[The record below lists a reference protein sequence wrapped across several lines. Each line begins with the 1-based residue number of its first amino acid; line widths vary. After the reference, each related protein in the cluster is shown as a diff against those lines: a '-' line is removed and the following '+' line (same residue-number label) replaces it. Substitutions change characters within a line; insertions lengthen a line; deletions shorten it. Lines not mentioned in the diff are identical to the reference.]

1 MLNSLSLTQASRP
14 GGGGRTQR
22 TFLDLVVDGRS
33 LFDALRARG
42 FDVIS
47 CLGWGPPAWQ
57 SEAAERLLRK
67 RPPDLPNERTSLFIC
82 PECGDL
88 ECGAISITLRR
99 DQDAI
104 VWQDF
109 ALENSTDAEL
119 RRDRLTDLG
128 PFRFDAR
135 LYYQALAPLLTS
147 RASQK

>member
-1 MLNSLSLTQASRP
+1 MLNSLSLTQASRR
-14 GGGGRTQR
+14 GGGGRTER
-22 TFLDLVVDGRS
+22 TFLDLVVDGQS
-33 LFDALRARG
+33 LFEEFRARG

-88 ECGAISITLRR
+88 ACGTISVTLRR

-109 ALENSTDAEL
+109 AFENTYDPEL

-135 LYYQALAPLLTS
+135 VYYHVLAPLLAS
-147 RASQK
+147 RTA